1 VLCLAAGCRG
11 EAVPAGPGIP
21 APDAVP
27 AGPEV
32 VVAHAGDRR
41 VTLAELQAFLAAFP
55 DHRQDE
61 LARPEGRR
69 AFLRNYLLFQEA
81 LRRAGEAGYAGDPRV
96 RAARDR
102 AMVRLWTE
110 ERLDTFQAP
119 PVTPDEL
126 RSRFRHEVPPPRPRR
141 VRANHILLRDRG
153 EAEALRRRLLEA
165 CAEPAADCPEIFA
178 AAARDRSLDARTR
191 DRGGDLLFFSKDR
204 SEAAWRTT
212 PAMVLEAALGMPSTG
227 QVSAVVA
234 SPEGAHLVMVT
245 AVRGETRPSF
255 EEAAPALRDA
265 LLGERRA
272 AAEDALEDELL
283 DMDAWTVDD
292 GALAGLSV
300 PGTGE

>member
-1 VLCLAAGCRG
+1 
-11 EAVPAGPGIP
+11 
-21 APDAVP
+21 
-27 AGPEV
+27 
-32 VVAHAGDRR
+32 
-41 VTLAELQAFLAAFP
+41 
-55 DHRQDE
+55 
-61 LARPEGRR
+61 
-69 AFLRNYLLFQEA
+69 
-81 LRRAGEAGYAGDPRV
+81 
-96 RAARDR
+96 
-102 AMVRLWTE
+102 
-110 ERLDTFQAP
+110 
-119 PVTPDEL
+119 
-126 RSRFRHEVPPPRPRR
+126 
-141 VRANHILLRDRG
+141 
-153 EAEALRRRLLEA
+153 
-165 CAEPAADCPEIFA
+165 
-178 AAARDRSLDARTR
+178 
-191 DRGGDLLFFSKDR
+191 R